1 MPEPRQRRDHEPD
14 ALLDLLALR
23 EMARDLF
30 DGQRLLGRFEH
41 AHHSDGLFQFL
52 AGRER
57 RLHLP
62 QIVLEEKRAL
72 LLRQPVLLLFRA
84 AALFFKARLFG
95 VGAEARDLIIRA
107 QPADLAGLLLDGAL
121 LVQRDKPF
129 EDFLVRKRRGP
140 AIGFEDERIEPLVQF
155 LQDENEALI
164 LDALVFGGERLR
176 PLSAFRARCTFA

>member
-1 MPEPRQRRDHEPD
+1 MAEPRQRRDHEPG

-30 DGQRLLGRFEH
+30 DAQRLLGRFEH
-41 AHHSDGLFQFL
+41 AHDGDGLRQFL

-57 RLHLP
+57 WLHLP

-72 LLRQPVLLLFRA
+72 LLRKPVLLLFRA
-84 AALFFKARLFG
+84 AALFLKARLLG
-95 VGAEARDLIIRA
+95 VRAEARDLVLRA

-121 LVQRDKPF
+121 LVERDEPPQ
-129 EDFLVRKRRGP
+129 DLLVRKRRRP
-140 AIGFEDERIEPLVQF
+140 AIGFEDELIEPLVQL

-164 LDALVFGGERLR
+164 LDALVFGG
-176 PLSAFRARCTFA
+176 